1 MTKKGLSKKDR
12 ESLINSF
19 STPEYK
25 EKNRIENQKKFER
38 LSLDYQL
45 GYYIGLYILMNR
57 MPSLPINIFAYKN
70 SHVKISIDEK
80 LEYEKLEQE
89 YEKSEED
96 EKKLEALNNYELI
109 LEKKYLPNPYVCK
122 LDLIK
127 FENEIE
133 FRRGLSVGL
142 YNQEVQYYNIE
153 EIEITNNFDSPNT
166 ILTFK
171 AFWSID

>member
-1 MTKKGLSKKDR
+1 M
-12 ESLINSF
+12 
-19 STPEYK
+19 
-25 EKNRIENQKKFER
+25 
-38 LSLDYQL
+38 
-45 GYYIGLYILMNR
+45 
-57 MPSLPINIFAYKN
+57 
-70 SHVKISIDEK
+70 
-80 LEYEKLEQE
+80 
-89 YEKSEED
+89 
-96 EKKLEALNNYELI
+96 I

-153 EIEITNNFDSPNT
+153 EIEIINNFDFPNT

>member
-1 MTKKGLSKKDR
+1 MILVVYGTRPEFIKIKPLLDELRKNNILFKTLFTGQHKDIVSKEAD
-12 ESLINSF
+12 F
-19 STPEYK
+19 
-25 EKNRIENQKKFER
+25 
-38 LSLDYQL
+38 
-45 GYYIGLYILMNR
+45 
-57 MPSLPINIFAYKN
+57 
-70 SHVKISIDEK
+70 KISIDEK

-109 LEKKYLPNPYVCK
+109 LEKKYLPNPYICK

-127 FENEIE
+127 FENETE